1 MRLLIF
7 PELKS
12 KKGINTCRD
21 HLRRQVNAGQFPKPV
36 TVGPSGRRIA
46 WIEEEVDAYL
56 EALVAKRS
64 PAPAEPAVEQQRM
77 AAAAAPAAPAR
88 RRRPG

>member
-1 MRLLIF
+1 MRMRAMRLLVF

-21 HLRRQVNAGQFPKPV
+21 HLRRQVNAGQFPRPV

-64 PAPAEPAVEQQRM
+64 ADELRETP
-77 AAAAAPAAPAR
+77 APAAPAR
-88 RRRPG
+88 KRRAAS